1 MNSGKTPIRR
11 HPAHMSR
18 DPAGREEG
26 ISIASTGYKGKKT
39 SRPCAERP
47 GSEGKVGI
55 ASAPVPERTKR
66 QVPRRCRRSYRMSR
80 RVQKAGGGKR
90 NFPPLAC
97 LPQQELQDGTPGQPG
112 MRNHDPLRQGRGR
125 RVKKKKI
132 GIQRPGPEP
141 ALSPS
146 GEQALDRLQESKKHP
161 PSERC
166 PAGKAN
172 VPVCGRTVSPGK
184 GPEGPGHTPDP
195 DTAVRRKYPCHP
207 QKGGRSPREVA
218 SQADPEPHQRPEKS
232 ASFSIRP
239 TASVRR

>member
-1 MNSGKTPIRR
+1 MT
-11 HPAHMSR
+11 
-18 DPAGREEG
+18 
-26 ISIASTGYKGKKT
+26 
-39 SRPCAERP
+39 
-47 GSEGKVGI
+47 
-55 ASAPVPERTKR
+55 
-66 QVPRRCRRSYRMSR
+66 R
-80 RVQKAGGGKR
+80 RVQEAGGGKR

-97 LPQQELQDGTPGQPG
+97 LPQQELQDGTAGQPG

-146 GEQALDRLQESKKHP
+146 GEQALGRLQESKKRP

-195 DTAVRRKYPCHP
+195 DATIRRKRPDRP
-207 QKGGRSPREVA
+207 QKGVRSPREVA